1 MLDYAKITII
11 FQNETFLLFFPPP
24 IPHSGNHPRQ
34 LVHHEAHLAVDGK
47 VAAVFVV
54 PGRNLH
60 ESVLGTGIEALATG
74 LVAVAEAIVT
84 HLNNGQLLHKQQA
97 PYLTLL
103 RTDKRRHDDG
113 TFTGGTQHSVTLAL
127 EERSV
132 RTMADKRQIALR
144 RQQGAAADIR
154 KERLGRRSRGRG

>member
-11 FQNETFLLFFPPP
+11 FQNKTFLLFFPPP

-34 LVHHEAHLAVDGK
+34 LIHHEAHLAVDGK
-47 VAAVFVV
+47 VGAVFVV

-113 TFTGGTQHSVTLAL
+113 TFTGGTQHTFTLAL
-127 EERSV
+127 KERSV
-132 RTMADKRQIALR
+132 RT
-144 RQQGAAADIR
+144 
-154 KERLGRRSRGRG
+154 SRYEAEDGSVTPK